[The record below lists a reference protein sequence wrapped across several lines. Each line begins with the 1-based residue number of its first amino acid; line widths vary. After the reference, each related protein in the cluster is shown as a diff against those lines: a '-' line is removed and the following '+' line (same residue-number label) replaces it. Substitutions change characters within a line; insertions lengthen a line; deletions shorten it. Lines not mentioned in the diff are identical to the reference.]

1 MSPLERRYRRLLR
14 CYPAQYRAD
23 RADEM
28 LATLLDTA
36 APGQRWP
43 AARESAAL
51 VRGGIRARAG
61 VNSSQPAAASLRLA
75 AMLACALYLGLIFG
89 STAAGLIE
97 RARFGLGLTLGW
109 DGWAVL
115 CACVFG
121 AIAVTWFARQAFAV
135 VAQLAMA
142 ATGLALMLAGTG
154 AGLRLF
160 LVMLVLAL
168 LTSLRPE
175 RLPRW
180 WFGWFW
186 LLPAWS
192 VASSSGLVHRG
203 GLDLFAAFLL
213 VPVVCVLTD
222 ARPAFALALLLA
234 FVALAGLARPHPL
247 VGPSPFTLVAFG
259 SSVVAALP
267 MLLRLRLRRRTAR

>member
-14 CYPAQYRAD
+14 GYPAQYRAD

-28 LATLLDTA
+28 LDTLLATA

-61 VNSSQPAAASLRLA
+61 VNASQPAAASFRLA
-75 AMLACALYLGLIFG
+75 AMLACAVYLGLTFG

-115 CACVFG
+115 CVCVFG
-121 AIAVTWFARQAFAV
+121 AIAVTWFARQAVAV

-142 ATGLALMLAGTG
+142 ATGLAMMLAGTG
-154 AGLRLF
+154 SGLRLV

-168 LTSLRPE
+168 LTSLRTE

-192 VASSSGLVHRG
+192 VASSSGLVHG
-203 GLDLFAAFLL
+203 AGLVFFAVFLL

-222 ARPAFALALLLA
+222 ARPIFALAILLA
-234 FVALAGLARPHPL
+234 FIALTGLARPHPL
-247 VGPSPFTLVAFG
+247 IPPATFTLVLLG
-259 SSVVAALP
+259 GSVVAALP
-267 MLLRLRLRRRTAR
+267 MLLRLRRRTA

>member
-1 MSPLERRYRRLLR
+1 MSPLERRYRRLLS
-14 CYPAQYRAD
+14 CYPSQYRAE

-28 LATLLDTA
+28 LDTLLATA

-43 AARESAAL
+43 ALREVRAL
-51 VRGGIRARAG
+51 VRGGIRARAD
-61 VNSSQPAAASLRLA
+61 VNASQPAAATFRLA
-75 AMLACALYLGLIFG
+75 AMLGCAVFLGLIFG
-89 STAAGLIE
+89 STAADLIE

-121 AIAVTWFARQAFAV
+121 AIAVTWFARPAFAV
-135 VAQLAMA
+135 AAQLAMA
-142 ATGLALMLAGTG
+142 ATGLALTLAGTG
-154 AGLRLF
+154 SGLRLF
-160 LVMLVLAL
+160 LVMLLLAL

-192 VASSSGLVHRG
+192 VASSAGLVHRA
-203 GLDLFAAFLL
+203 GLVLFAAFLL

-222 ARPAFALALLLA
+222 ARPAFALALVFA
-234 FVALAGLARPHPL
+234 VIALTGLARRHPVA
-247 VGPSPFTLVAFG
+247 VGPSTFTLVVLAV
-259 SSVVAALP
+259 SIVAALP
-267 MLLRLRLRRRTAR
+267 MLLRLRRRAT

>member
-1 MSPLERRYRRLLR
+1 
-14 CYPAQYRAD
+14 
-23 RADEM
+23 M
-28 LATLLDTA
+28 LDTLLAGA

-51 VRGGIRARAG
+51 IRGGIRARAG
-61 VNSSQPAAASLRLA
+61 VNSGQPAAASFRLA
-75 AMLACALYLGLIFG
+75 AMLACAVYLGLIFG

-97 RARFGLGLTLGW
+97 RDRFGLGLTLGW

-121 AIAVTWFARQAFAV
+121 TITVTWFARQAVAV

-142 ATGLALMLAGTG
+142 ATGLAMMLAGTG
-154 AGLRLF
+154 SGLRLF

-168 LTSLRPE
+168 LTSLRTE

-180 WFGWFW
+180 WFGWLC

-192 VASSSGLVHRG
+192 VASSSGLVHRAG
-203 GLDLFAAFLL
+203 PALFAAFLL

-222 ARPAFALALLLA
+222 ARPTFALAILLA
-234 FVALAGLARPHPL
+234 FLALTGLARPHPL
-247 VGPSPFTLVAFG
+247 VGPSPFTLVLLG
-259 SSVVAALP
+259 CSVVAALP
-267 MLLRLRLRRRTAR
+267 MLLRLRRRAT